1 MLSAG
6 WIGADYIFYTKKK
19 RFLNNFLY
27 LCSKL
32 NIQTYEE
39 EIISYIIG
47 ILGCIIID
55 AAFVA
60 IAIHHEAPV
69 SDYILMGIFLPIID
83 VAFLVIGSLG
93 FEKSG
98 NKCLV
103 IKLPGT
109 VDDDSLP
116 KLK

>member
-1 MLSAG
+1 M
-6 WIGADYIFYTKKK
+6 KKK
-19 RFLNNFLY
+19 
-27 LCSKL
+27 
-32 NIQTYEE
+32 
-39 EIISYIIG
+39 IISYIIG
-47 ILGCIIID
+47 LLFCIIID

-60 IAIHHEAPV
+60 IAIYHEATV

-83 VAFLVIGSLG
+83 FLFLVLVGVC
-93 FEKSG
+93 FENPG

-109 VDDDSLP
+109 VDDNSLP

>member
-1 MLSAG
+1 M
-6 WIGADYIFYTKKK
+6 K
-19 RFLNNFLY
+19 R
-27 LCSKL
+27 K
-32 NIQTYEE
+32 
-39 EIISYIIG
+39 IISYIIG
-47 ILGCIIID
+47 ILGCIVID
-55 AAFVA
+55 AGFVA
-60 IAIHHEAPV
+60 IAIYHEAPV

-83 VAFLVIGSLG
+83 FLFLAFVGLC
-93 FEKSG
+93 FEKPE

>member
-1 MLSAG
+1 M
-6 WIGADYIFYTKKK
+6 K
-19 RFLNNFLY
+19 R
-27 LCSKL
+27 K
-32 NIQTYEE
+32 
-39 EIISYIIG
+39 IISYTIG
-47 ILGCIIID
+47 IIGCIIID

-60 IAIHHEAPV
+60 TAIYHEAPV

-83 VAFLVIGSLG
+83 FLFLVLVGVC
-93 FEKSG
+93 FEKQG

>member
-1 MLSAG
+1 MKKEIKRLFYG
-6 WIGADYIFYTKKK
+6 LIF
-19 RFLNNFLY
+19 
-27 LCSKL
+27 
-32 NIQTYEE
+32 
-39 EIISYIIG
+39 
-47 ILGCIIID
+47 CIIID
-55 AAFVA
+55 AGFVA

-69 SDYILMGIFLPIID
+69 SDYILMCIFLPIVDI
-83 VAFLVIGSLG
+83 AFLVFGSSC

-103 IKLPGT
+103 IKLPST

>member
-1 MLSAG
+1 M
-6 WIGADYIFYTKKK
+6 KKK
-19 RFLNNFLY
+19 
-27 LCSKL
+27 
-32 NIQTYEE
+32 
-39 EIISYIIG
+39 IISYIIG
-47 ILGCIIID
+47 LLFCIIID

-60 IAIHHEAPV
+60 IAIYHEAPV

-83 VAFLVIGSLG
+83 FLFLTFVGLC
-93 FEKSG
+93 FEKPE

>member
-1 MLSAG
+1 M
-6 WIGADYIFYTKKK
+6 KKK
-19 RFLNNFLY
+19 
-27 LCSKL
+27 
-32 NIQTYEE
+32 
-39 EIISYIIG
+39 IISYIIG

-55 AAFVA
+55 AGFVAMVVAFKASRPFYDYIFFGVLVLLVDFLFLAFVG
-60 IAIHHEAPV
+60 
-69 SDYILMGIFLPIID
+69 LC
-83 VAFLVIGSLG
+83 
-93 FEKSG
+93 FEKPE

>member
-1 MLSAG
+1 M
-6 WIGADYIFYTKKK
+6 KKK
-19 RFLNNFLY
+19 
-27 LCSKL
+27 
-32 NIQTYEE
+32 
-39 EIISYIIG
+39 IISYIIG
-47 ILGCIIID
+47 LLFCIIID

-60 IAIHHEAPV
+60 TAIYHEAPV

-83 VAFLVIGSLG
+83 FLFLVLVGVY
-93 FEKSG
+93 FEKPG
-98 NKCLV
+98 NICLV

>member
-1 MLSAG
+1 M
-6 WIGADYIFYTKKK
+6 KKK
-19 RFLNNFLY
+19 
-27 LCSKL
+27 
-32 NIQTYEE
+32 
-39 EIISYIIG
+39 IISYIIS

-60 IAIHHEAPV
+60 IAIHHEAPA
-69 SDYILMGIFLPIID
+69 SDYILMSIFLPIVDIS
-83 VAFLVIGSLG
+83 FLLFGSLCLK
-93 FEKSG
+93 KSE

-109 VDDDSLP
+109 VDDDSFP

>member
-1 MLSAG
+1 M
-6 WIGADYIFYTKKK
+6 KKK
-19 RFLNNFLY
+19 
-27 LCSKL
+27 
-32 NIQTYEE
+32 
-39 EIISYIIG
+39 IISYIIG
-47 ILGCIIID
+47 ILVCIIID
-55 AAFVA
+55 ACFVA
-60 IAIHHEAPV
+60 IAIYHEAPV

-83 VAFLVIGSLG
+83 FLFLTFVGLY
-93 FEKSG
+93 FEKPE

>member
-1 MLSAG
+1 M
-6 WIGADYIFYTKKK
+6 KKK
-19 RFLNNFLY
+19 
-27 LCSKL
+27 
-32 NIQTYEE
+32 
-39 EIISYIIG
+39 IISYIIG
-47 ILGCIIID
+47 LLFCIIID
-55 AAFVA
+55 TAFVA
-60 IAIHHEAPV
+60 TAIYHKVPV

-83 VAFLVIGSLG
+83 FLFLVLVGVC
-93 FEKSG
+93 FEKPG